1 VTPTVAIVAA
11 SWGFAEATLF
21 FLVPDIYL
29 SLVAV
34 GDAKAGFRAC
44 AVALAGALLGGAL
57 MYAWGSGDA
66 TGAEVVL
73 DAIPAIDVAMIDGVR
88 RSLGESGLAALFLGP
103 LSGVPYKIYAVE
115 SGALGLGI
123 PLFLLISIPARG
135 VRFVLVTG
143 ITASIARGPLAAWPM
158 VRKRTLAILFWT
170 GFYAF
175 YFAVKGW

>member
-1 VTPTVAIVAA
+1 MVGILAA

-29 SLVAV
+29 CLIAV
-34 GDAKAGFRAC
+34 RDTKAGFRAC
-44 AVALAGALLGGAL
+44 GFVVAGALLGGAV
-57 MYAWGSGDA
+57 MYVWGSGDG

-88 RSLGESGLAALFLGP
+88 RSLVDSGLVALFLGP

-143 ITASIARGPLAAWPM
+143 ITAWIAHRPLAAWSLG
-158 VRKRTLAILFWT
+158 RKRTVAVLLWAA
-170 GFYAF
+170 FYAF
-175 YFAVKGW
+175 YFAVKG